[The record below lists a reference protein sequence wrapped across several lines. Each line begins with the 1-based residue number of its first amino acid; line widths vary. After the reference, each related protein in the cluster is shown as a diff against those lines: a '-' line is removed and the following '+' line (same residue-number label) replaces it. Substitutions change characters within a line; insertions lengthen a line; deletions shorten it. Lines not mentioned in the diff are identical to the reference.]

1 MVRVILILL
10 LLCQPFC
17 LFGDAISFREPGL
30 LGAVEPGQPRV
41 VIVRDSAATRQL
53 SPQPDVV
60 AAMVSR
66 GVMTFTGQSS
76 AGAAWRSLVSVTQDV
91 VGVKVYSPP
100 GPASGTRPAVVAAV
114 VRGLLDAGM
123 PGSKIV
129 IWDRRLEDLRA
140 AGFSDLAASLGVRVA
155 GAMDS
160 GYDPDVVYANP
171 YLGQLVY
178 GDLEFG
184 KADEP
189 GEGTAN
195 RSTGRNSHLSRLL
208 TRELTR
214 LINVAPLLNHNHAGV
229 SGILYTVASAAT
241 DNFLRFES
249 NPALLASAVPE
260 IYGLTNIAD
269 RVAINIVDALIGQYE
284 GQQRS
289 LLHYSSTPNEL
300 RFGTDPVA
308 LDVLS
313 IEELNRARNL
323 AGVAMS
329 TNVVELYSNA
339 RLLELGS
346 DDARRIEVIRVD

>member
-1 MVRVILILL
+1 MARVILILL
-10 LLCQPFC
+10 LLCQPFYLC
-17 LFGDAISFREPGL
+17 GETIGFREPGL

-41 VIVRDSAATRQL
+41 VIVRDPAATRQL
-53 SPQPDVV
+53 APQPDVV
-60 AAMVSR
+60 ASMVSR
-66 GVMTFTGQSS
+66 GVTAFTGQTS
-76 AGAAWRSLVSVTQDV
+76 AVAAWRSLVSVTQDV

-123 PGSKIV
+123 PGSRIV
-129 IWDRRLEDLRA
+129 IWDRRLEDLKA
-140 AGFSDLAASLGVRVA
+140 GGFSDLASSLGVRVA
-155 GAMDS
+155 GAVDS
-160 GYDPDVVYANP
+160 GYDPDVIYANP
-171 YLGQLVY
+171 YLGQLVF

-184 KADEP
+184 KADVS
-189 GEGTAN
+189 GEGNSN

-208 TRELTR
+208 TQELTR
-214 LINVAPLLNHNHAGV
+214 LINIAPLLNHNHAGV

-284 GQQRS
+284 GRQRS

-313 IEELNRARNL
+313 IEELNRARHL
-323 AGVAMS
+323 AGVAMI
-329 TNVVELYSNA
+329 TNVFELYGNA

-346 DDARRIEVIRVD
+346 DDARRIEILRVD